1 MNSLRKNLLLKAKN
15 DFQTLSKQSKY
26 KARIYKSIDLLIKIV
41 ISLGGA
47 IITYLSDPKNEE
59 SSKETVILNL
69 IRAFG
74 IIITTF
80 TALASLFTFE
90 KRSLSHIQIHTKC
103 ETILPEIEEKIDSD
117 VSENENVREYIKS
130 LYKDLAQ
137 LSLASFTDAV
147 SHRFIKNTE

>member
-74 IIITTF
+74 IIITAF
-80 TALASLFTFE
+80 TALSSLFTFE

-103 ETILPEIEEKIDSD
+103 ETILPEIEEKIDADST
-117 VSENENVREYIKS
+117 ENVREYIKS

-147 SHRFIKNTE
+147 SHRFIKNAE